1 MNVCILGNSLTSLSL
16 AKALVNLNLNV
27 DIISNKENY
36 KIDVSRTIGLTASN
50 IEFFNKNILNID
62 KLLWKIK
69 KIKIYNDNLNDEEL
83 LNFSNHEN
91 HLFSIIK
98 NDELYKLLYS
108 NLTKSKFLKFKSKVK
123 YSEYNL
129 IVNCDPRNEITKKYF
144 FKNMKKN
151 YYSYAYTTIIDH
163 DKLLNNDTA
172 VQIFTKNGP
181 LAFLPISNK
190 KTSIVYSYSGKKNFD
205 IKKLLYFYNKKYLIK
220 KINRLKTFELKSS
233 NLRNYYYKNILAFG
247 DLLHKVHPLAGQGFN
262 MSVRDIKELLSII
275 NFKTNHGLI
284 IDRSVCVD
292 FEKKTKHKNYLFS
305 NSIDFIHEFFNLEH
319 QMKTNKLSKAVQ
331 FLGQKKLANRI
342 FTKIA
347 DNGLVF

>member
-36 KIDVSRTIGLTASN
+36 KIDVSRTIGLTLSN

-129 IVNCDPRNEITKKYF
+129 IVNCDPRTKLQ
-144 FKNMKKN
+144 KNIFQEYKKN

-172 VQIFTKNGP
+172 YK
-181 LAFLPISNK
+181 FLPK
-190 KTSIVYSYSGKKNFD
+190 MDLWLFT
-205 IKKLLYFYNKKYLIK
+205 YFK
-220 KINRLKTFELKSS
+220 
-233 NLRNYYYKNILAFG
+233 
-247 DLLHKVHPLAGQGFN
+247 
-262 MSVRDIKELLSII
+262 
-275 NFKTNHGLI
+275 
-284 IDRSVCVD
+284 
-292 FEKKTKHKNYLFS
+292 
-305 NSIDFIHEFFNLEH
+305 
-319 QMKTNKLSKAVQ
+319 
-331 FLGQKKLANRI
+331 
-342 FTKIA
+342 
-347 DNGLVF
+347 

>member
-36 KIDVSRTIGLTASN
+36 KIDESRTIGLTASN
-50 IEFFNKNILNID
+50 IEFFNKNILNIN

-69 KIKIYNDNLNDEEL
+69 KIKIYNDNLNNEEL

-172 VQIFTKNGP
+172 IQIFTKNGP

-190 KTSIVYSYSGKKNFD
+190 KTSIVYSVQKKFRLNIDQIKNEILKYSKKYD
-205 IKKLLYFYNKKYLIK
+205 LKKLNDLEK
-220 KINRLKTFELKSS
+220 FELKYNFS
-233 NLRNYYYKNILAFG
+233 RKFIHKNIVCFG
-247 DLLHKVHPLAGQGFN
+247 DALHKIHPLAGQGFN
-262 MSVRDIKELLSII
+262 MTVRDIKSLTDQIQKNIDLGLELSTAI
-275 NFKTNHGLI
+275 F
-284 IDRSVCVD
+284 S
-292 FEKKTKHKNYLFS
+292 FEANSFS
-305 NSIDFIHEFFNLEH
+305 NLFLFLKIFFWFVPESDFNISL
-319 QMKTNKLSKAVQ
+319 
-331 FLGQKKLANRI
+331 
-342 FTKIA
+342 
-347 DNGLVF
+347 